1 MNPYDPTIP
10 AAGDDPSV
18 SQGQIQSN
26 FSTLAID
33 FAVNHVGY
41 GTGPAEGKHKFVEM
55 PARAVVPAGVLA
67 GEGTV
72 YTKSVSGITQLFYT
86 PDASGNEYQL
96 TNSKSANFARFGTNT
111 NYQTTTPS
119 LWGGWTYLPGGLI
132 MQYGSYGLFG
142 TPLSGGL
149 ASNGTI
155 TFPTPF
161 INPAYSVTTTLIRQS
176 SSTTAIATQT
186 VVAGT
191 IGATSFTW
199 ALDSSSTKF
208 VGILWTAIGI

>member
-55 PARAVVPAGVLA
+55 PARAVVPPTILA
-67 GEGTV
+67 GEGAV
-72 YTKSVSGITQLFYT
+72 YTKSVAGTTQLFYT
-86 PDASGNEYQL
+86 PDATGNEYQL
-96 TNSKSANFARFGTNT
+96 TNTKAANFAKFGTNT
-111 NYQTTTPS
+111 HYQISPS
-119 LWGGWTYLPGGLI
+119 LYGGFTYLPGGLI
-132 MQYGSYGLFG
+132 MQYGSFGLFDNFSS
-142 TPLSGGL
+142 LSSSGVI
-149 ASNGTI
+149 N
-155 TFPTPF
+155 FPIAFSSVPF
-161 INPAYSVTTTLIRQS
+161 TVNTTLIRQS
-176 SSTTAIATQT
+176 GSTSAVATQT
-186 VVAGT
+186 VVYNTVGLS
-191 IGATSFTW
+191 SFTW